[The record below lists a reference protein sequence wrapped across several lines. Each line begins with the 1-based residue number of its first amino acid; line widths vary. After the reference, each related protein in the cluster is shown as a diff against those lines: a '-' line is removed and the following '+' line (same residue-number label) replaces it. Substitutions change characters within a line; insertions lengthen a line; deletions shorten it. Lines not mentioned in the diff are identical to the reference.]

1 MKPINI
7 IVLFFMVS
15 CAQQA
20 PLTGGQKDVTPPQ
33 LDSSKTHPLS
43 LATFFNE
50 NEVELVFNEN
60 ILFGKGK
67 RDLITSPTIYKLE
80 TNVFKNKLILK
91 WNDSL
96 SRNTTYQFY
105 FPNSIAD
112 LTEKN
117 EISNFKFVFS
127 TGDKIESGKYKGEIM
142 EMPNKQKGEGYL
154 VFLKNT
160 SDTLLNYKTYSN
172 KEGIFEFDYIKPG
185 NYLIGGFNDENNNY
199 KLDSLMENVFFN
211 IDTISIIADSLQQGK
226 HVSFEPVQRVNIE
239 KSSLNEYGKITL
251 EFNQIVDSCFILD
264 TISLVSFYSLKKSK
278 KHTFFINDTLDKY
291 FLLVTSPK
299 QNFSKKI
306 ILANTDKKPK
316 KYQLTFKEKQDEK
329 WKLAKHYQLQFNQF
343 LEEVDTSKIILYQ
356 DDSVKIDGH
365 YTHSGEILTIDPK
378 RYGQFKLVLLPNSII
393 GLKSIKEDTS
403 TIHFS
408 IRKDHELG
416 EFEIIIDSLM
426 SSNYILNIHKN
437 DQIVKEIPFKGTHFK
452 MTFNRI
458 NPGDYIL
465 RLIEDKDKN
474 NYWSTGDIFKLIQP
488 EKIYNYKGNIN
499 IKKNWTTSIMW
510 MFNSSM

>member
-1 MKPINI
+1 MKAFTI
-7 IVLFFMVS
+7 IVLFLLVS

-20 PLTGGQKDVTPPQ
+20 PLTGGQKDVSPPQ
-33 LDSSKTHPLS
+33 LDSLKTHPLS

-60 ILFGKGK
+60 IQFGKGK
-67 RDLITSPTIYKLE
+67 RNLITSPTIYQLE
-80 TNVFKNKLILK
+80 TNVFKNKLIIK

-96 SRNTTYQFY
+96 SKNTTYQFY

-142 EMPNKQKGEGYL
+142 EMPNEQKGEGYL
-154 VFLKNT
+154 VFLKHI
-160 SDTLLNYKTYSN
+160 SDTILNYKTYSN
-172 KEGIFEFDYIKPG
+172 KEGVFEFDFIKPG

-211 IDTISIIADSLQQGK
+211 TDTISIIADSLQQGK
-226 HVSFEPVQRVNIE
+226 QVSFEPVQRVNVE

-264 TISLVSFYSLKKSK
+264 TISQVSYHSLKKSK
-278 KHTFFINDTLDKY
+278 IHTFFINDTLDKY

-299 QNFSKKI
+299 QNFSKKLM
-306 ILANTDKKPK
+306 LANTDKKAME
-316 KYQLTFKEKQDEK
+316 YQLTFKEKQHNK
-329 WKLAKHYQLQFNQF
+329 WRLSKDYQLQFNQF
-343 LEEVDTSKIILYQ
+343 LVGIDTSKIILYQ
-356 DDSVKIDGH
+356 DSVRLDGH
-365 YTHSGEILTIDPK
+365 YTHFGEMLTIDPT

-416 EFEIIIDSLM
+416 EFEIIIDSLI
-426 SSNYILNIHKN
+426 SSDYILNIHKN
-437 DQIVKEIPFKGTHFK
+437 DQVVREIPFKGNHFK
-452 MTFNRI
+452 MNFNRI
-458 NPGDYIL
+458 DPGDYTL
-465 RLIEDKDKN
+465 QLIEDKDKN
-474 NYWSTGDIFKLIQP
+474 HYWSTGDIFKLIQP
-488 EKIYNYKGNIN
+488 EKIYNYQGNIN
-499 IKKNWTTSIMW
+499 IKKNWTTSIKW
-510 MFNSSM
+510 MFNTSM